1 MLKQT
6 KYIYFSVGAIIGVS
20 ALIFVVKKLFVKFK
34 AVSIAKREWQGWGK
48 QTINKQGNIVRI
60 GGFEANK
67 GFSERVQEYWNVGT
81 GKNFDGKNRDVA
93 WSSAFISF
101 LFKKAG
107 AGNKF
112 VYSPLH
118 SKYIIDSINNRKEN
132 KLKEPFVGYKISEVS
147 PKVGDLVCYS
157 RQSGVTYNT
166 TGSYF
171 SHCDIVV
178 KKNSNNIEVIG
189 GNVAD
194 SVTKRIIK
202 TDKKGRINDKSKNW
216 FTVLKTNI

>member
-1 MLKQT
+1 MT
-6 KYIYFSVGAIIGVS
+6 KNYKLVLYSVGAILGVS
-20 ALIFVVKKLFVKFK
+20 ALIFAIRKLSVKYK
-34 AVSIAKREWQGWGK
+34 AVSLAKREWQGWGK
-48 QTINKQGNIVRI
+48 QTIDERGTLIRS

-67 GFSERVQEYWNVGT
+67 GFSERVGEYWKIGT
-81 GKNFDGKNRDVA
+81 GQNFDGTNRDVA
-93 WSSAFISF
+93 WSSAFISY

-112 VYSPLH
+112 VYSPSH
-118 SKYIIDSINNRKEN
+118 SKYITDSIKNRKQE
-132 KLKEPFVGYKISEVS
+132 KIKEPFVGYKVSEVA

-157 RQSGVTYNT
+157 RQGGITYDT
-166 TGSYF
+166 TGSYL

-178 KKNSNNIEVIG
+178 KQNSENIEVIG

-202 TDKKGRINDKSKNW
+202 TDEKGRIADKSKNW
-216 FTVLKTNI
+216 FTVIKTNI